1 MPECT
6 FHRGVET
13 NVRCVECE
21 RPICP
26 KDFVPTP
33 VGYKCPDCA
42 RQLPSARR
50 VVKPRQLALA
60 ALAAV
65 GVGLVG
71 GFVMMML
78 AYGSWLLTAALG
90 LLAGG
95 AARRASGGHRQGAV
109 VAAAGLGAAIGIALS
124 GAGPLLA
131 LIGAAAAAT
140 SISSGRW

>member
-65 GVGLVG
+65 GVGALG
-71 GFVMMML
+71 GLIASMVP
-78 AYGSWLLTAALG
+78 YGSLLLAIVLG
-90 LLAGG
+90 LVTGE

-109 VAAAGLGAAIGIALS
+109 AAVAGIGAAIGIAFTSLD
-124 GAGPLLA
+124 PLTA
-131 LIGAAAAAT
+131 LIAGAAAAV
-140 SISSGRW
+140 SVSSARW

>member
-50 VVKPRQLALA
+50 TVKPRQLVSAALA
-60 ALAAV
+60 ALGV
-65 GVGLVG
+65 GVVG
-71 GFVMMML
+71 MF
-78 AYGSWLLTAALG
+78 
-90 LLAGG
+90 LLAILGIHFWIVTILLG
-95 AARRASGGHRQGAV
+95 MLTGEAARRASGGHRERSVAFIAGAAMVLGALLSSAGVVAMVLGAV
-109 VAAAGLGAAIGIALS
+109 
-124 GAGPLLA
+124 
-131 LIGAAAAAT
+131 AAT
-140 SISSGRW
+140 TSVLSGRW

>member
-50 VVKPRQLALA
+50 VVKPRQLAFA
-60 ALAAV
+60 AAAAV
-65 GVGLVG
+65 GMGAVG
-71 GFVMMML
+71 GFILVML
-78 AYGSWLLTAALG
+78 AYGSWLLSIALG
-90 LLAGG
+90 LVTGE

-109 VAAAGLGAAIGIALS
+109 AAVAAAGAAMGIALS
-124 GAGPLLA
+124 GAGLLSA

-140 SISSGRW
+140 AVSSGRW